1 MNGGGG
7 EGIRG
12 YSWKKVLNKTKVY
25 NETFGYDDTNT
36 KFYSDHKREN
46 RIHVADK
53 VYSVN
58 MKTGTAAATLSYQ
71 HNICPAYELSF

>member
-1 MNGGGG
+1 MVGGG
-7 EGIRG
+7 RG
-12 YSWKKVLNKTKVY
+12 LEVTHEKKVWNKTKVY
-25 NETFGYDDTNT
+25 NETFGYDDANT

-58 MKTGTAAATLSYQ
+58 MKTGAAAAAALSYQ
-71 HNICPAYELSF
+71 NNIWPAYELSF